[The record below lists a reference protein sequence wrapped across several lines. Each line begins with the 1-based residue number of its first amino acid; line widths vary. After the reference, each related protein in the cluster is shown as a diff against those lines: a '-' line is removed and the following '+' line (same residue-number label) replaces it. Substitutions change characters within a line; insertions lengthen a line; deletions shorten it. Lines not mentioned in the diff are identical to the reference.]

1 MSTNVIKGG
10 DSTTQSSAFCKT
22 CGHPSHCGSN
32 ATMLQKDYVCDGGLI
47 REVIVCKYCN
57 CNKCSKLKDKKI

>member
-1 MSTNVIKGG
+1 MSNNVIKGG

-32 ATMLQKDYVCDGGLI
+32 ATMLQKDYACDGGLI
-47 REVIVCKYCN
+47 REVVICSHCN
-57 CNKCSKLKDKKI
+57 CNKCRKSVTK